1 MLAEVSLAPT
11 LGHDV
16 AFLTTDILRTNSM
29 EKLQVTEHLDFVR
42 CNRVFVIAEFVI
54 TKFS

>member
-1 MLAEVSLAPT
+1 MLAEVSFAPT

-42 CNRVFVIAEFVI
+42 YNRVFVIAEFVI